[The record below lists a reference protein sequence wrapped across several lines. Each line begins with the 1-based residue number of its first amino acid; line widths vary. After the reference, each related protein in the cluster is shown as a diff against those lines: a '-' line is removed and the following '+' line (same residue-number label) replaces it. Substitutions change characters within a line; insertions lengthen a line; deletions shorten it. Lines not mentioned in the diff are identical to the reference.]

1 MGAKIAQPDVADHAG
16 GGKRC
21 YARRMD
27 IRLLIPELF
36 EKLSLIATCGLIG
49 VLVPPLRN
57 RLLGVGRPRDIAV
70 VVIFGLLFSMW
81 GSAMGFEWLG
91 HHLNLRAIGIVIA
104 GILGG
109 PKAGALTGLFGG
121 GFYVLRFHPEGF
133 PWDLVASILDGWL
146 AGRMSVRREKM
157 FVGWRV
163 LGGAATVQLAGLGVT
178 ALGLGVGGGNP
189 AAALPSLGAQLA
201 GVATGVALFV
211 NVALVVLSRQ
221 EQAVALVEAQA
232 AANAMSLTALR
243 SRLEPHFLFNALN
256 TLRATIRHDPEQARA
271 LVSDLADL
279 YRYLLHHPHDA
290 SVMNEVE
297 HACAY
302 LAIERARLGD
312 ERLAVETS
320 VEDSVRDA
328 RVPALLLQPIV
339 ENAVKHG
346 VTPKQG
352 LGKITIRASDL
363 GNRLRIEVEDEAEG
377 PHQGPPTRGSGMALQ
392 TLRKRLKQQYDGEAN
407 LELSAM
413 ERGTLV
419 TLELPKRAQI
429 VGEQA

>member
-1 MGAKIAQPDVADHAG
+1 
-16 GGKRC
+16 
-21 YARRMD
+21 
-27 IRLLIPELF
+27 
-36 EKLSLIATCGLIG
+36 
-49 VLVPPLRN
+49 VPPLRN

-70 VVIFGLLFSMW
+70 VVIFGLLFSLW
-81 GSAMGFEWLG
+81 GSTMGFEWLG
-91 HHLNLRAIGIVIA
+91 HFLNLRAVGIMIA

-109 PKAGALTGLFGG
+109 PRAGALTGLLGG
-121 GFYVLRFHPEGF
+121 GFYVLRVSPDEF
-133 PWDLVASILDGWL
+133 PWALVASVLDGWL

-157 FVGWRV
+157 FIGWRV
-163 LGGAATVQLAGLGVT
+163 LSTAALVQLAGLTVT
-178 ALGLGVGGGNP
+178 AAGMAFSGSNP
-189 AAALPSLGAQLA
+189 IEAMPSLAVQLG
-201 GVATGVALFV
+201 GVAVGVALFV
-211 NVALVVLSRQ
+211 NVALVVISRQ

-232 AANAMSLTALR
+232 AANALSLTALR

-256 TLRATIRHDPEQARA
+256 TLRATIRRDPEQARA

-312 ERLAVETS
+312 ERLAVQTS
-320 VEDSVRDA
+320 IDESVRDA

-346 VTPKQG
+346 ITPKQG
-352 LGKITIRASDL
+352 LGRITIRASEVGEL
-363 GNRLRIEVEDEAEG
+363 LRIEVEDEADG
-377 PHQGPPTRGSGMALQ
+377 PYRGSPTKGSGLALQ
-392 TLRKRLKQQYDGEAN
+392 TLRKRLDQQYGGQAS
-407 LELSAM
+407 LQLSSK

-419 TLELPKRAQI
+419 TVELPKHAGI
-429 VGEQA
+429 AGEQT

>member
-1 MGAKIAQPDVADHAG
+1 V
-16 GGKRC
+16 
-21 YARRMD
+21 D

-36 EKLSLIATCGLIG
+36 EKLSLIATAGLLG

-70 VVIFGLLFSMW
+70 VVIFGLMFSLW
-81 GSAMGFEWLG
+81 GSTMGFEWLG
-91 HHLNLRAIGIVIA
+91 HFLNLRAIGIMIA

-109 PKAGALTGLFGG
+109 PRAGALTGLLGG
-121 GFYVLRFHPEGF
+121 GFYVTRVVPEEF
-133 PWDLVASILDGWL
+133 PWALVASVLDGWL
-146 AGRMSVRREKM
+146 AGRMSVRREQM
-157 FVGWRV
+157 FIGWRV
-163 LGGAATVQLAGLGVT
+163 LGAAALVQVAGLTVT
-178 ALGLGVGGGNP
+178 GAGMAFSGLNP
-189 AAALPSLGAQLA
+189 IEALPSLAAQLG
-201 GVATGVALFV
+201 GVAVGVALFV
-211 NVALVVLSRQ
+211 NVALVVISRQ

-232 AANAMSLTALR
+232 AATALSLTALR

-256 TLRATIRHDPEQARA
+256 TLRATIRRDPEQARA

-290 SVMNEVE
+290 SVMNEVD

-312 ERLAVETS
+312 ERLAVQTS
-320 VEDSVRDA
+320 IDDSVRDT

-346 VTPKQG
+346 IASKQG
-352 LGKITIRASDL
+352 PGRITIRASDL
-363 GNRLRIEVEDEAEG
+363 GERVRIEVEDEADG
-377 PHQGPPTRGSGMALQ
+377 PHRGSPTKGSGLALQ
-392 TLRKRLKQQYDGEAN
+392 TLRKRLDQQYDGQADIQ
-407 LELSAM
+407 LSSQ

-419 TLELPKRAQI
+419 TVELPKHADI
-429 VGEQA
+429 PGEQA

>member
-1 MGAKIAQPDVADHAG
+1 MDV
-16 GGKRC
+16 
-21 YARRMD
+21 
-27 IRLLIPELF
+27 RLLIPELF

-70 VVIFGLLFSMW
+70 VIIFGLLFSMW
-81 GSAMGFEWLG
+81 GSSMGFEWLG
-91 HHLNLRAIGIVIA
+91 HHLNLRAVGIMIA

-109 PKAGALTGLFGG
+109 PRAGALTGLLGG
-121 GFYVLRFHPEGF
+121 GFYVLRFHPDGF
-133 PWDLVASILDGWL
+133 PWDVAASVLDGWL
-146 AGRMSVRREKM
+146 AGRLSVRREQM

-163 LGGAATVQLAGLGVT
+163 LGGATVAQLAGLTLT
-178 ALGLGVGGGNP
+178 AVGLWVGGGNP
-189 AAALPSLGAQLA
+189 VLALPALGVQLA
-201 GVATGVALFV
+201 GVAIGVALFV
-211 NVALVVLSRQ
+211 NVALVVIARQ

-232 AANAMSLTALR
+232 AANEMSLAALR

-256 TLRATIRHDPEQARA
+256 TLRATIRRDPEQARA

-312 ERLAVETS
+312 ERLAVQTS
-320 VEDSVRDA
+320 VDDSVRDA

-346 VTPKQG
+346 ITPKQG
-352 LGKITIRASDL
+352 LGRITIRASDL
-363 GNRLRIEVEDEAEG
+363 GERLRIEVEDEAEG
-377 PHQGPPTRGSGMALQ
+377 PNQGPPTQGSGVALK
-392 TLRKRLKQQYDGEAN
+392 TLRKRLTQQYNGEAQ
-407 LELSAM
+407 LELSSM
-413 ERGTLV
+413 EHGTLV
-419 TLELPKRAQI
+419 TLELPKQAPL
-429 VGEQA
+429 VGDAV

>member
-1 MGAKIAQPDVADHAG
+1 MDV
-16 GGKRC
+16 RV
-21 YARRMD
+21 
-27 IRLLIPELF
+27 LITELF
-36 EKLSLIATCGLIG
+36 EKLSLIATAGLLS

-70 VVIFGLLFSMW
+70 VVVFGLFFSMW
-81 GSAMGFEWLG
+81 GSTMGFEWHG
-91 HHLNLRAIGIVIA
+91 HYLNLRAIGIIIA

-109 PKAGALTGLFGG
+109 PRAGALTGLLGG
-121 GFYVLRFHPEGF
+121 GQYVLRVHPEGL

-163 LGGAATVQLAGLGVT
+163 LSGAAVVQLAGLSVT
-178 ALGLGVGGGNP
+178 AVGLAATGGNL
-189 AAALPSLGAQLA
+189 AEALPSLLAQLA
-201 GVATGVALFV
+201 GVAVGVALFV
-211 NVALVVLSRQ
+211 NVALVVISRQ
-221 EQAVALVEAQA
+221 EQAVALVEARA
-232 AANAMSLTALR
+232 AANAMSLAALR

-256 TLRATIRHDPEQARA
+256 TLRATIRRDPEQARS

-312 ERLAVETS
+312 ERLAVQTS
-320 VEDSVRDA
+320 IDASVRDA

-346 VTPKQG
+346 ITPKQG
-352 LGKITIRASDL
+352 GGKITIRASDL
-363 GNRLRIEVEDEAEG
+363 DDRLRIEVEDEAEG
-377 PHQGPPTRGSGMALQ
+377 PQHGPSTKGSGLALQ
-392 TLRKRLKQQYDGEAN
+392 TLRKRLDQQYDGRAKIQ
-407 LELSAM
+407 LSTL

-419 TLELPKRAQI
+419 TVELPKDTEIMR
-429 VGEQA
+429 EQA

>member
-1 MGAKIAQPDVADHAG
+1 V
-16 GGKRC
+16 
-21 YARRMD
+21 D

-36 EKLSLIATCGLIG
+36 EKLSLIATCGLLG

-81 GSAMGFEWLG
+81 GSAMGFDWLG
-91 HHLNLRAIGIVIA
+91 HHLNLRAIGIMIA

-109 PKAGALTGLFGG
+109 PRAGALTGLLGG
-121 GFYVLRFHPEGF
+121 GFYVLRFHPEGV
-133 PWDLVASILDGWL
+133 PWDVMASVLDGWL
-146 AGRMSVRREKM
+146 AGRMSVSREKM
-157 FVGWRV
+157 FIGWRV
-163 LGGAATVQLAGLGVT
+163 LGGAAMVQIAGLSAT
-178 ALGLGVGGGNP
+178 AIGLGLAGGNP
-189 AAALPSLGAQLA
+189 VEALPSLAVQLV
-201 GVATGVALFV
+201 GVAVGVALFV

-256 TLRATIRHDPEQARA
+256 TLRATIRRDPEQARA

-290 SVMNEVE
+290 SVINEVE

-312 ERLAVETS
+312 ERLSVQTS
-320 VEDSVRDA
+320 VDTSVRDM

-346 VTPKQG
+346 ITPKQG
-352 LGKITIRASDL
+352 VGRITIRASEVGD
-363 GNRLRIEVEDEAEG
+363 RLRIEVEDEAEG
-377 PHQGPPTRGSGMALQ
+377 PHHGAPTQGSGVALQ
-392 TLRKRLKQQYDGEAN
+392 TLRKRLKQQYDGGAN
-407 LELSAM
+407 LQLSSM

-419 TLELPKRAQI
+419 TLDLPKHAESMSI
-429 VGEQA
+429 GEKE

>member
-1 MGAKIAQPDVADHAG
+1 V
-16 GGKRC
+16 
-21 YARRMD
+21 D

-36 EKLSLIATCGLIG
+36 EKLSLIATAGLLG

-70 VVIFGLLFSMW
+70 VVIFGLLFSLW
-81 GSAMGFEWLG
+81 GSTMGFEWL
-91 HHLNLRAIGIVIA
+91 LL
-104 GILGG
+104 
-109 PKAGALTGLFGG
+109 GG
-121 GFYVLRFHPEGF
+121 GFYVLRVSPDEF
-133 PWDLVASILDGWL
+133 PWALVASVLDGWL

-157 FVGWRV
+157 FIGWRV
-163 LGGAATVQLAGLGVT
+163 LSTAALVQLAGLTVT
-178 ALGLGVGGGNP
+178 AAGMAFSGSNP
-189 AAALPSLGAQLA
+189 IEAMPSLAVQLG
-201 GVATGVALFV
+201 GVAVGVALFV
-211 NVALVVLSRQ
+211 NVALVVISRQ

-232 AANAMSLTALR
+232 AANALSLTALR

-256 TLRATIRHDPEQARA
+256 TLRATIRRDPEQARA

-312 ERLAVETS
+312 ERLAVQTS
-320 VEDSVRDA
+320 IDESVRDA

-346 VTPKQG
+346 ITPKQG
-352 LGKITIRASDL
+352 LGRITIRASEVGEL
-363 GNRLRIEVEDEAEG
+363 LRIEVEDEADG
-377 PHQGPPTRGSGMALQ
+377 PYRGSPTKGSGLALQ
-392 TLRKRLKQQYDGEAN
+392 TLRKRLDQQYGGQAS
-407 LELSAM
+407 LQLSSK

-419 TLELPKRAQI
+419 TVELPKHAGI
-429 VGEQA
+429 AGEQT

>member
-1 MGAKIAQPDVADHAG
+1 MDV
-16 GGKRC
+16 
-21 YARRMD
+21 
-27 IRLLIPELF
+27 RLLIPELF
-36 EKLSLIATCGLIG
+36 EKLSLIATCGLLG

-91 HHLNLRAIGIVIA
+91 HHLNLRAIGIMIA

-109 PKAGALTGLFGG
+109 PRAGALTGLLGG
-121 GFYVLRFHPEGF
+121 GFYVLRFHPEGM
-133 PWDLVASILDGWL
+133 PWDVVASVLDGWL

-157 FVGWRV
+157 FIGWRV
-163 LGGAATVQLAGLGVT
+163 LGGAAMVQIAGLSVTAVGLGV
-178 ALGLGVGGGNP
+178 AGANP
-189 AAALPSLGAQLA
+189 VEAVPSLAVQLA
-201 GVATGVALFV
+201 GVAVGVALFV
-211 NVALVVLSRQ
+211 NVALVVISRQ

-232 AANAMSLTALR
+232 AADAMSLSALR
-243 SRLEPHFLFNALN
+243 NRLEPHFLFNALN
-256 TLRATIRHDPEQARA
+256 TLRATIRRDPEQARA

-312 ERLAVETS
+312 ERLSVQTS
-320 VEDSVRDA
+320 VDASVRDM

-346 VTPKQG
+346 ITPKQG
-352 LGKITIRASDL
+352 VGRIMIRASDV
-363 GNRLRIEVEDEAEG
+363 GDRIRIDVEDEADG
-377 PHQGPPTRGSGMALQ
+377 PRHGAPTKGSGVALQ
-392 TLRKRLKQQYDGEAN
+392 TLRKRLKQQYDGQAS
-407 LELSAM
+407 LQLSST

-419 TLELPKRAQI
+419 SLELPKHAESMSM
-429 VGEQA
+429 GEQE

>member
-1 MGAKIAQPDVADHAG
+1 
-16 GGKRC
+16 
-21 YARRMD
+21 MD

-36 EKLSLIATCGLIG
+36 EKLSLIATAGLLG

-70 VVIFGLLFSMW
+70 VVIFGLLFSLW
-81 GSAMGFEWLG
+81 GSTMGFEWRG
-91 HHLNLRAIGIVIA
+91 HFLNLRAIGIMIA

-109 PKAGALTGLFGG
+109 PRAGALTGLLGG
-121 GFYVLRFHPEGF
+121 GFYVTRVIPEEF
-133 PWDLVASILDGWL
+133 PWALIASVLDGWL
-146 AGRMSVRREKM
+146 AGRMSVRRERM

-163 LGGAATVQLAGLGVT
+163 LSAAALVQVAGLTLTGI
-178 ALGLGVGGGNP
+178 GLAWSGLDLVE
-189 AAALPSLGAQLA
+189 ALPSLAVQLA
-201 GVATGVALFV
+201 GVAVGVALFV
-211 NVALVVLSRQ
+211 NVALVVISRQ

-232 AANAMSLTALR
+232 AANALSLTALR

-256 TLRATIRHDPEQARA
+256 TLRATIRRDPEQART

-290 SVMNEVE
+290 SVTNEVD

-302 LAIERARLGD
+302 LAIERARLGN
-312 ERLAVETS
+312 ERLAVQTS
-320 VEDSVRDA
+320 IDDSVRDA

-346 VTPKQG
+346 ITPKQG
-352 LGKITIRASDL
+352 PGKITIRASDQ
-363 GNRLRIEVEDEAEG
+363 GERLRIEVEDEADG
-377 PHQGPPTRGSGMALQ
+377 PSSGSPTTGSGLALQ
-392 TLRKRLKQQYDGEAN
+392 TLRALLDQQYDGRAN
-407 LELSAM
+407 LRLSSL

-419 TLELPKRAQI
+419 TLELPKHSDI
-429 VGEQA
+429 PGEEA

>member
-1 MGAKIAQPDVADHAG
+1 
-16 GGKRC
+16 
-21 YARRMD
+21 MD

-36 EKLSLIATCGLIG
+36 EKLSLIATAGLLG

-57 RLLGVGRPRDIAV
+57 RLLGVGQPRDIAV
-70 VVIFGLLFSMW
+70 VVIFGLMFSLW
-81 GSAMGFEWLG
+81 GSTMGFEWLG
-91 HHLNLRAIGIVIA
+91 HFLNLRAIGIMIA

-109 PKAGALTGLFGG
+109 PRAGALTGLLGG
-121 GFYVLRFHPEGF
+121 GFYVTRVIPEEF
-133 PWDLVASILDGWL
+133 PWALVASVFDGWL
-146 AGRMSVRREKM
+146 AGRMSVRREQM
-157 FVGWRV
+157 FIGWRV
-163 LGGAATVQLAGLGVT
+163 LGAAALVQLAGLTVT
-178 ALGLGVGGGNP
+178 GAGMAFSGSSP
-189 AAALPSLGAQLA
+189 IEALPSLAAQLG
-201 GVATGVALFV
+201 GVAVGVALFI
-211 NVALVVLSRQ
+211 NVALVVISRQ

-232 AANAMSLTALR
+232 AATALSLTALR

-256 TLRATIRHDPEQARA
+256 TLRATIRRDPQQARA

-312 ERLAVETS
+312 ERLAVQTS
-320 VEDSVRDA
+320 IDDSVRDA

-346 VTPKQG
+346 ITPKQG

-363 GNRLRIEVEDEAEG
+363 GERLRIEVEDEADG
-377 PHQGPPTRGSGMALQ
+377 PHRGSPTKGSGLALQ
-392 TLRKRLKQQYDGEAN
+392 TLRERLDQQYDGQAS
-407 LELSAM
+407 LQLYPL

-419 TLELPKRAQI
+419 TVELPK
-429 VGEQA
+429 QADTPGGQA

>member
-1 MGAKIAQPDVADHAG
+1 
-16 GGKRC
+16 
-21 YARRMD
+21 MD
-27 IRLLIPELF
+27 ARLLIPELF
-36 EKLSLIATCGLIG
+36 EKLSLIATCGLLG

-91 HHLNLRAIGIVIA
+91 HHLNLRAIGIMIA

-109 PKAGALTGLFGG
+109 PRAGALTGLLGG
-121 GFYVLRFHPEGF
+121 GFYVLRFHPEGV
-133 PWDLVASILDGWL
+133 PWDVVASVLDGWL
-146 AGRMSVRREKM
+146 AGRMSVRRERM

-163 LGGAATVQLAGLGVT
+163 LGGAAMVQVAGLTVT
-178 ALGLGVGGGNP
+178 AVGLGATGADA
-189 AAALPSLGAQLA
+189 AAALPSLTAQLA
-201 GVATGVALFV
+201 GVAVGVALFM
-211 NVALVVLSRQ
+211 NVALVVISRQ

-256 TLRATIRHDPEQARA
+256 TLRATIRRDPEQARA

-290 SVMNEVE
+290 SVVNEVE

-312 ERLAVETS
+312 ERLSVQTS
-320 VEDSVRDA
+320 VDDSVRDM

-346 VTPKQG
+346 ITPKQG
-352 LGKITIRASDL
+352 LGRITIRASDL
-363 GNRLRIEVEDEAEG
+363 GNRLRIEVEDEADG
-377 PHQGPPTRGSGMALQ
+377 PHHGAPTTGSGVALQ

-407 LELSAM
+407 LELSSM

-419 TLELPKRAQI
+419 TLELPKHMESR
-429 VGEQA
+429 GEQE

>member
-1 MGAKIAQPDVADHAG
+1 MDV
-16 GGKRC
+16 
-21 YARRMD
+21 
-27 IRLLIPELF
+27 RLLIPELF
-36 EKLSLIATCGLIG
+36 EKLSLIATCGLLG

-81 GSAMGFEWLG
+81 GSSMGFEWMG
-91 HHLNLRAIGIVIA
+91 HHLNLRAIGIIIA

-109 PKAGALTGLFGG
+109 PRAGALTGLLGG
-121 GFYVLRFHPEGF
+121 GFYVLRFHPEGI
-133 PWDLVASILDGWL
+133 PWDVVASVLDGWL
-146 AGRMSVRREKM
+146 AGRMSVRRGQM

-163 LGGAATVQLAGLGVT
+163 LGGAALVQIAGLGVT
-178 ALGLGVGGGNP
+178 GVGLALRGGNA
-189 AAALPSLGAQLA
+189 AAALPSLGVQLA
-201 GVATGVALFV
+201 GVALGVALFV
-211 NVALVVLSRQ
+211 NVALVVISRQ

-232 AANAMSLTALR
+232 AANAMSLAALR

-256 TLRATIRHDPEQARA
+256 TLRATIRRDPEQARA

-312 ERLAVETS
+312 ERLAVQTS
-320 VEDSVRDA
+320 VDDSVRDA

-339 ENAVKHG
+339 ENAVQHG
-346 VTPKQG
+346 ITPKQG
-352 LGKITIRASDL
+352 LGRIMIRASDL
-363 GNRLRIEVEDEAEG
+363 GDRLRIEVEDEAEG
-377 PHQGPPTRGSGMALQ
+377 PHHGAPTTGSGLALQ
-392 TLRKRLKQQYDGEAN
+392 TLRKRLQQQYDGAAH
-407 LELSAM
+407 LELSSM
-413 ERGTLV
+413 DRGTLV
-419 TLELPKRAQI
+419 TVELPKEPDI
-429 VGEQA
+429 KGEQA

>member
-1 MGAKIAQPDVADHAG
+1 
-16 GGKRC
+16 
-21 YARRMD
+21 MD

-36 EKLSLIATCGLIG
+36 EKLSLIATAGLLG

-70 VVIFGLLFSMW
+70 VVIFGLMFSLW
-81 GSAMGFEWLG
+81 GSTMGFEWLG
-91 HHLNLRAIGIVIA
+91 HFLNLRAIGIMIA

-109 PKAGALTGLFGG
+109 PRAGALTGLLGG
-121 GFYVLRFHPEGF
+121 GFYVTRVVPEEF
-133 PWDLVASILDGWL
+133 PWALVASVLDGWL
-146 AGRMSVRREKM
+146 AGRMSVRREQM
-157 FVGWRV
+157 FIGWRV
-163 LGGAATVQLAGLGVT
+163 LGAAALVQVAGLTVT
-178 ALGLGVGGGNP
+178 GAGMAFSGLNP
-189 AAALPSLGAQLA
+189 IEALPSLAAQLG
-201 GVATGVALFV
+201 GVAVGVALFV
-211 NVALVVLSRQ
+211 NVALVVISRQ

-232 AANAMSLTALR
+232 AATALSLTALR

-256 TLRATIRHDPEQARA
+256 TLRATIRRDPEQARA

-290 SVMNEVE
+290 SVMNEVD

-312 ERLAVETS
+312 ERLAVQTS
-320 VEDSVRDA
+320 IDDSVRDT

-346 VTPKQG
+346 IASKQG
-352 LGKITIRASDL
+352 PGRITIRASDL
-363 GNRLRIEVEDEAEG
+363 GERVRIEVEDEADG
-377 PHQGPPTRGSGMALQ
+377 PHRGSPTKGSGLALQ
-392 TLRKRLKQQYDGEAN
+392 TLRKRLDQQYDGQADIQ
-407 LELSAM
+407 LSSQ

-419 TLELPKRAQI
+419 TVELPKHADI
-429 VGEQA
+429 PGEQA

>member
-1 MGAKIAQPDVADHAG
+1 V
-16 GGKRC
+16 
-21 YARRMD
+21 D

-36 EKLSLIATCGLIG
+36 EKLSLIATAGLLG

-70 VVIFGLLFSMW
+70 VVIFGLLFSLW
-81 GSAMGFEWLG
+81 GSTMGFEWLG
-91 HHLNLRAIGIVIA
+91 HFLNLRAIGIMIA

-109 PKAGALTGLFGG
+109 PRAGALTGLLGG
-121 GFYVLRFHPEGF
+121 GFYVTRVVPAEF
-133 PWDLVASILDGWL
+133 PWALVASVLDGWL
-146 AGRMSVRREKM
+146 AGRMSVRRGQM

-163 LGGAATVQLAGLGVT
+163 LGAAALVQLAGLTVT
-178 ALGLGVGGGNP
+178 GAGMAFSGSNP
-189 AAALPSLGAQLA
+189 IEALPSLAAQLG
-201 GVATGVALFV
+201 GVAVGVALFV
-211 NVALVVLSRQ
+211 NVALVVISRQ

-232 AANAMSLTALR
+232 AANALSLTALR

-256 TLRATIRHDPEQARA
+256 TLRATIRRDPEQART

-297 HACAY
+297 HACTY

-312 ERLAVETS
+312 ERLAVQTS
-320 VEDSVRDA
+320 IDDRVRDT

-346 VTPKQG
+346 ITPKQG

-363 GNRLRIEVEDEAEG
+363 GERVRIEVEDEADG
-377 PHQGPPTRGSGMALQ
+377 PHRGSPTKGSGLALQ
-392 TLRKRLKQQYDGEAN
+392 TLRKRLDQQYDGQAN
-407 LELSAM
+407 LRLSQL

-419 TLELPKRAQI
+419 TVELPKHADTP
-429 VGEQA
+429 GEQA

>member
-1 MGAKIAQPDVADHAG
+1 
-16 GGKRC
+16 
-21 YARRMD
+21 MD

-57 RLLGVGRPRDIAV
+57 RLLGVGQPRDIAV
-70 VVIFGLLFSMW
+70 VVIFGLLFSLW
-81 GSAMGFEWLG
+81 GATMGFDWLG
-91 HHLNLRAIGIVIA
+91 HHLNLRAIGIMIA

-109 PKAGALTGLFGG
+109 PRAGVLTGLLGG
-121 GFYVLRFHPEGF
+121 GFYVLRVAPGEF
-133 PWDLVASILDGWL
+133 PWALIASGLDGWL
-146 AGRMSVRREKM
+146 AGRMSVRRGRM

-163 LGGAATVQLAGLGVT
+163 LGGAALVQLAGLSVT
-178 ALGLGVGGGNP
+178 AAGMVFSGSNP
-189 AAALPSLGAQLA
+189 IDALPSLAAQLG
-201 GVATGVALFV
+201 GVAVGVALFI
-211 NVALVVLSRQ
+211 NVALVVISRQ

-232 AANAMSLTALR
+232 AANALSLTALR

-256 TLRATIRHDPEQARA
+256 TLRATIRRDPEQARA

-312 ERLAVETS
+312 ERLAVQTS
-320 VEDSVRDA
+320 VDERVRDT
-328 RVPALLLQPIV
+328 RIPALLLQPIV

-346 VTPKQG
+346 ITPKQG
-352 LGKITIRASDL
+352 LGKITIRALDT
-363 GNRLRIEVEDEAEG
+363 GKMLRIEVEDEAEG
-377 PHQGPPTRGSGMALQ
+377 PQHGPSTKGSGLALQ
-392 TLRKRLKQQYDGEAN
+392 TLRKRLDQQYDGRAN
-407 LELSAM
+407 LRLSSL

-419 TLELPKRAQI
+419 TVDLPKQSETT
-429 VGEQA
+429 GGQA

>member
-1 MGAKIAQPDVADHAG
+1 
-16 GGKRC
+16 
-21 YARRMD
+21 MD

-36 EKLSLIATCGLIG
+36 EKLSLIATAGLLG

-70 VVIFGLLFSMW
+70 VVIFGLLFSLW
-81 GSAMGFEWLG
+81 GSTMGFEWLG
-91 HHLNLRAIGIVIA
+91 HFLNLRAVGIMIA

-109 PKAGALTGLFGG
+109 PRAGALTGLLGG
-121 GFYVLRFHPEGF
+121 GFYVLRVSPDEF
-133 PWDLVASILDGWL
+133 PWALVASVLDGWL

-157 FVGWRV
+157 FIGWRV
-163 LGGAATVQLAGLGVT
+163 LSTAALVQLAGLTVT
-178 ALGLGVGGGNP
+178 AAGMAFSGSNP
-189 AAALPSLGAQLA
+189 IEAMPSLAVQLG
-201 GVATGVALFV
+201 GVAVGVALFV
-211 NVALVVLSRQ
+211 NVALVVISRQ

-232 AANAMSLTALR
+232 AANALSLTALR

-256 TLRATIRHDPEQARA
+256 TLRATIRRDPEQARA

-302 LAIERARLGD
+302 LAIERARLSD
-312 ERLAVETS
+312 ERLAVQTS
-320 VEDSVRDA
+320 IDESVRDA

-346 VTPKQG
+346 ITPKQG
-352 LGKITIRASDL
+352 LGRITIRASEVGEL
-363 GNRLRIEVEDEAEG
+363 LRIEVEDEADG
-377 PHQGPPTRGSGMALQ
+377 PYRGSPTKGSGLALQ
-392 TLRKRLKQQYDGEAN
+392 TLRKRLDQQYGGQAS
-407 LELSAM
+407 LQLSSK

-419 TLELPKRAQI
+419 TVELPKHAGI
-429 VGEQA
+429 AGEQT

>member
-1 MGAKIAQPDVADHAG
+1 VDV
-16 GGKRC
+16 
-21 YARRMD
+21 
-27 IRLLIPELF
+27 RLLIPELF

-57 RLLGVGRPRDIAV
+57 RLLGVGRPRDVAV

-91 HHLNLRAIGIVIA
+91 HHLNLRAIGVMIA

-109 PKAGALTGLFGG
+109 PRAGALTGLLGG

-133 PWDLVASILDGWL
+133 PWDLAASVLDGWL
-146 AGRMSVRREKM
+146 AGRMSVRRERM

-163 LGGAATVQLAGLGVT
+163 LSGAALVQLAGLSLTAVGV
-178 ALGLGVGGGNP
+178 ALRGVDP
-189 AAALPSLGAQLA
+189 VAALPSLAAQLV
-201 GVATGVALFV
+201 GVAVGVALFV
-211 NVALVVLSRQ
+211 NVALVVISRQ

-232 AANAMSLTALR
+232 AANEMSLAALR

-271 LVSDLADL
+271 LVSNLADL

-290 SVMNEVE
+290 SVINEVE

-312 ERLAVETS
+312 ERLAVQTS
-320 VEDSVRDA
+320 VDDSVREA

-346 VTPKQG
+346 ITPKQG

-363 GNRLRIEVEDEAEG
+363 GDRLRIEVEDEAEG
-377 PHQGPPTRGSGMALQ
+377 PHHGPSTKGSGMALQ
-392 TLRKRLKQQYDGEAN
+392 TLRKRLTQQYNGEAN
-407 LELSAM
+407 LELSSM
-413 ERGTLV
+413 DHGTLV
-419 TLELPKRAQI
+419 TLELPKEAPI
-429 VGEQA
+429 VGEPA

>member
-1 MGAKIAQPDVADHAG
+1 V
-16 GGKRC
+16 
-21 YARRMD
+21 D

-36 EKLSLIATCGLIG
+36 EKLSLIATCGLLG

-81 GSAMGFEWLG
+81 GSAMGFDWLG
-91 HHLNLRAIGIVIA
+91 HHLNLRAIGIMIA

-109 PKAGALTGLFGG
+109 PRAGALTGLLGG
-121 GFYVLRFHPEGF
+121 GFYVLRFHPEGV
-133 PWDLVASILDGWL
+133 PWDVVASVLDGWL

-157 FVGWRV
+157 FIGWRV
-163 LGGAATVQLAGLGVT
+163 LGGAAMVQIAGLSATAIGLGV
-178 ALGLGVGGGNP
+178 AGGNP
-189 AAALPSLGAQLA
+189 VEAIPSLAVQLV
-201 GVATGVALFV
+201 GVAVGVALFV

-256 TLRATIRHDPEQARA
+256 TLRATIRRDPEQARA

-290 SVMNEVE
+290 SVINEVE

-312 ERLAVETS
+312 ERLTVQTS
-320 VEDSVRDA
+320 VDASVRDM

-346 VTPKQG
+346 ITPKQG
-352 LGKITIRASDL
+352 VGRITIRASEVGD
-363 GNRLRIEVEDEAEG
+363 RLRIEVEDEADG
-377 PHQGPPTRGSGMALQ
+377 PHHGAPTQGSGVALQ

-407 LELSAM
+407 LQLSSM

-419 TLELPKRAQI
+419 TLDLPKHAESMTI
-429 VGEQA
+429 GEKE

>member
-1 MGAKIAQPDVADHAG
+1 
-16 GGKRC
+16 
-21 YARRMD
+21 MD

-36 EKLSLIATCGLIG
+36 EKLSLIATAGLLG

-70 VVIFGLLFSMW
+70 VVIFGLMFSLW
-81 GSAMGFEWLG
+81 GSTMGFEWLG
-91 HHLNLRAIGIVIA
+91 HFLNLRAIGIMIA

-109 PKAGALTGLFGG
+109 PRAGALTGLLAG
-121 GFYVLRFHPEGF
+121 GFYVTRVVPEEF
-133 PWDLVASILDGWL
+133 PWALIASILDGWL
-146 AGRMSVRREKM
+146 AGLMSVRRERM

-163 LGGAATVQLAGLGVT
+163 LGAAALVQLAGLTVT
-178 ALGLGVGGGNP
+178 GAGMALSGSNP
-189 AAALPSLGAQLA
+189 IESLPSLAAQLG
-201 GVATGVALFV
+201 GVAVGVALFV

-221 EQAVALVEAQA
+221 EQAVALVEAKA
-232 AANAMSLTALR
+232 AANALSLTALR
-243 SRLEPHFLFNALN
+243 SRLEPHFLFNTLN
-256 TLRATIRHDPEQARA
+256 TLRATIRRDPEQARA

-302 LAIERARLGD
+302 LAIERARLGN
-312 ERLAVETS
+312 ERLAVQTS
-320 VEDSVRDA
+320 IDESVRDT

-346 VTPKQG
+346 ITPKPG
-352 LGKITIRASDL
+352 PGRITIRASDL
-363 GNRLRIEVEDEAEG
+363 GERLRIEVEDEAEG
-377 PHQGPPTRGSGMALQ
+377 PHRGSPTKGSGLALQ
-392 TLRKRLKQQYDGEAN
+392 TLRKRLDQQYDGQAS
-407 LELSAM
+407 LRLSPL

-419 TLELPKRAQI
+419 TVELPKHADLS
-429 VGEQA
+429 GGQA